1 MSGRICYTYM
11 RYSKESDRHMIDRLE
26 KKFGR
31 FAIKNL
37 IFYVLGGYVIG
48 YILYIL
54 YTSGS
59 SNIYSLITLNPAMVM
74 QGQVW
79 RLFTWV
85 LTIPQA
91 LSFWVIFM
99 FLFYFFIGR
108 SLEQSMGAFRYNIY
122 MFSGWFFMTLG
133 AMAVY
138 WITKA
143 AGTPISMNVS
153 TYYINMASF
162 LAFAVLFPDVRVYF
176 FGILPIK
183 IKVLAWID
191 VGLLALS
198 VLQDVSALILILSR
212 NSALVQE
219 AIASSGMSEMYAQ
232 VLAYYSVAECVT
244 GIFSIFISL
253 LNFLVFFLMN
263 RKKRVE
269 ARKRRAEYE
278 KKAAQ
283 GRAAYSQ
290 GSAFGSF
297 NAQRQEEPKRSFR
310 PAQGPEGLIHRCEIC
325 GRSSLTNPEL
335 QFRYC
340 SKCEGSHEY
349 CQDHLFTHVH
359 KK

>member
-1 MSGRICYTYM
+1 
-11 RYSKESDRHMIDRLE
+11 MIDKLE
-26 KKFGR
+26 KKLGR

-37 IFYVLGGYVIG
+37 IYYVLGGYVVG

-54 YTSGS
+54 YSRGVTDL
-59 SNIYSLITLNPAMVM
+59 YAMITLNPAMVM
-74 QGQVW
+74 KGQVW

-122 MFSGWFFMTLG
+122 MFSGWLFMTVG

-138 WITKA
+138 WITAA

-162 LAFAVLFPDVRVYF
+162 LAFAVLFPDVKVYF

-183 IKVLAWID
+183 IKILAWID
-191 VGLLALS
+191 VGLLGIS
-198 VLQDVSALILILSR
+198 VLQDISALILLLSR
-212 NSALVQE
+212 NSALIQE
-219 AIASSGMSEMYAQ
+219 TVSETGLSEMYGQ
-232 VLAYYSVAECVT
+232 ILSYYSVAECVT

-253 LNFLVFFLMN
+253 LNFLIFFLMN
-263 RKKRVE
+263 RKKRAE
-269 ARKRRAEYE
+269 ARKRRAEFE

-283 GRAAYSQ
+283 ARASYTRGNVYGAYSNTQTRQEPRKSYRPVQ
-290 GSAFGSF
+290 GS
-297 NAQRQEEPKRSFR
+297 
-310 PAQGPEGLIHRCEIC
+310 EGLVHRCEIC

-359 KK
+359 VK